1 MTALRFAVLGQS
13 PLTTARMAAIRSH
26 PDAEVSGS
34 WTLAGARKLGPE
46 KLEALVAET
55 PADVIALDL
64 PGDLSYR
71 AALAALKAG
80 RHVLSTLPGGRT
92 VEDIVNLREAE
103 QRSGKLL
110 KFGSGLRYHESVRE
124 ARRHML
130 TGKFGK
136 LLTARAIYGHTGLP
150 DVEAEASG
158 ILLGHGIH
166 MVDLL
171 HLFCGPF
178 ETCKAMRDS
187 DETPEHNLFAILK
200 SGSGTLAQLHASAT
214 SWRQTFRLEL
224 GFEEGYLWLDG
235 HLPGLKGY
243 GPEVLVQA
251 MLERDGRGRPIANP
265 PENVSEFTEAPS
277 ARAEIDELLAAMSGK
292 SPLVNGT
299 SHQAFDA
306 MNIAQRICAAA
317 ERWA

>member
-1 MTALRFAVLGQS
+1 MAALRIAVLGQS
-13 PLTTARMAAIRSH
+13 PLTTARLAAIRSH
-26 PDAEVSGS
+26 PDAELAGS
-34 WTLAGARKLGPE
+34 WTLAAARKLGPE
-46 KLEALVAET
+46 KLETLVAET

-64 PGDLSYR
+64 PGDLAPR
-71 AALAALKAG
+71 AALAALNAG
-80 RHVLSTLPGGRT
+80 RHVLSTLPGARS

-103 QRSGKLL
+103 QRSGKQL
-110 KFGSGLRYHESVRE
+110 KFGSSLRYHQSVRE
-124 ARRHML
+124 AHRHMA
-130 TGKFGK
+130 TGKFGD
-136 LLTARAIYGHTGLP
+136 LLTARAVYGHTGLP
-150 DVEAEASG
+150 DAEAEASG

-166 MVDLL
+166 MIDLL

-178 ETCKAMRDS
+178 ETCKAMRDT
-187 DETPEHNLFAILK
+187 DEAPESNLFAILK
-200 SGSGTLAQLHASAT
+200 SGTGTLAQLHASAT

-224 GFEEGYLWLDG
+224 GFESGYLWLDG

-243 GPEVLVQA
+243 GPEVLVHA

-265 PENVSEFTEAPS
+265 PENIVEYDTAPS
-277 ARAEIDELLAAMSGK
+277 GAAEIEELLAAISGT
-292 SPLVNGT
+292 SPLANGT

>member
-1 MTALRFAVLGQS
+1 MTALRFAVLGTG
-13 PLTTARMAAIRSH
+13 PLTEARLAAIKSH
-26 PDAEVSGS
+26 EETELAGS
-34 WTLAGARKLGPE
+34 WTLGATRKLGRAKLE
-46 KLEALVAET
+46 KLVSET

-64 PGDLSYR
+64 PGDLS
-71 AALAALKAG
+71 APLALAALQAG

-103 QRSGKLL
+103 RRSGKI
-110 KFGSGLRYHESVRE
+110 LRFACSLRSHQSVRE
-124 ARRHML
+124 AHRHMR

-136 LLTARAIYGHTGLP
+136 LLTARAVYGHTSLP
-150 DVEAEASG
+150 DAEAEASG
-158 ILLGHGIH
+158 ILLGHGVH
-166 MVDLL
+166 MIDLL

-178 ETCKAMRDS
+178 EDCKAMRDT
-187 DETPEHNLFAILK
+187 DNAPESNLFALLRT
-200 SGSGTLAQLHASAT
+200 GSGTMAQLHASAT

-243 GPEVLVQA
+243 GPEVLVHA
-251 MLERDGRGRPIANP
+251 MLERDGRGRAIANP
-265 PENVSEFTEAPS
+265 PENVVEYADSPGAT
-277 ARAEIDELLAAMSGK
+277 AELEELLEAISGT
-292 SPLVNGT
+292 SPLRAGN